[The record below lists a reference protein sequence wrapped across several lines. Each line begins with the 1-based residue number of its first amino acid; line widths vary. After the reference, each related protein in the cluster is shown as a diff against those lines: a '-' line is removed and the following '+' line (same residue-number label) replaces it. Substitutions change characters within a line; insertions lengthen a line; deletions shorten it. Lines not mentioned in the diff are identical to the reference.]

1 MEQKEMKFNTANIIS
16 RNPRL
21 DTIKMIEEFI
31 KENSGEYKKTEL
43 FNKLPKKTMWGTFN
57 IVLEYLWDNNRIGID
72 SEDYVVYLW
81 NPELTKKFINRKG
94 Y

>member
-1 MEQKEMKFNTANIIS
+1 MKFNTANIIS